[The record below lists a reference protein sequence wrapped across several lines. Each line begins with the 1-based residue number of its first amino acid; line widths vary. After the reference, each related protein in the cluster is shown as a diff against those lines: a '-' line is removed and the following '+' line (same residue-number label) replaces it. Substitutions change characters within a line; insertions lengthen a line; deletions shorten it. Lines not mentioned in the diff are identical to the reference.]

1 MKRIEGKNLVQVSKE
16 ESMEIRKR
24 FPETHIH
31 ITSKQTNHKRYW
43 VEENGAVKRYLR
55 EKRGVTTRG

>member
-1 MKRIEGKNLVQVSKE
+1 MIQVSKE

-24 FPETHIH
+24 FPQTHIH

-55 EKRGVTTRG
+55 EKRGVAARG